1 MSSLD
6 TDSEDRMAAGG
17 GGGDKLGG
25 GEKGGLGDGWVSVPR
40 GLVRRKKGVEG
51 MLGPEQKARIRLE
64 GLAREVLDVLGEV
77 AWEGQGLG
85 VRCLAF
91 GYLALMAVPDVPRPW
106 LREVMEGRYPG
117 LCAFVRGVRGEVFPE
132 GGELPWVEAGEGPGT
147 SAVEVGGRFARGVLC
162 EVPGIGAQWS
172 RWWTARKKGEV
183 LASRGVK
190 GPSSGGL
197 LLLLGAGLG
206 VAAVSAGVFFYRGLP
221 RFGEAVQVWRKPM
234 VTLSAFGAAGAMFS
248 GAMYGL
254 E

>member
-1 MSSLD
+1 M
-6 TDSEDRMAAGG
+6 
-17 GGGDKLGG
+17 
-25 GEKGGLGDGWVSVPR
+25 GEGWISVPR
-40 GLVRRKKGVEG
+40 GLVRPKKGVKG
-51 MLGPEQKARIRLE
+51 ALSPEQRARIRLE

-77 AWEGQGLG
+77 EWEGQGVE

-91 GYLALMAVPDVPRPW
+91 GYLALMLVPDVPRPW

-117 LCAFVRGVRGEVFPE
+117 LCAFVRGFRGEVFSE
-132 GGELPWVEAGEGPGT
+132 GRALPWVGEGEGA
-147 SAVEVGGRFARGVLC
+147 SAVGVAGRFARGVLC
-162 EVPGIGAQWS
+162 EVPGVGAQWS

-183 LASRGVK
+183 LASSGVK
-190 GPSSGGL
+190 AASSGGL

-206 VAAVSAGVFFYRGLP
+206 VVAVGAGVFFYRGLP

-254 E
+254 D